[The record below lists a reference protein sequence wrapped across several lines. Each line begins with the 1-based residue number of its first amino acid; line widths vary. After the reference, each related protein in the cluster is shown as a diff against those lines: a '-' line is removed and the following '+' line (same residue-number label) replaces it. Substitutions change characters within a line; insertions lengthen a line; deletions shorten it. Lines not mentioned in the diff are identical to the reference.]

1 MKTPSPSVINA
12 SNVID
17 DGDDIE
23 ILEKKPIEKESE
35 PPKKRGKKETSN
47 VWNFFKKIGK
57 GADGIQRAACIG
69 CKQEFKTG
77 GTYGTSHL
85 HRHVSSCNFVSY
97 HDVSQMLI
105 NQEGKLKSKKIDQ
118 QLSRQLCA
126 EAIIEHDLP
135 YSFVDYK
142 GIRKWI
148 KYLNPDV
155 IMPSRNTVVS
165 DVKKIYEKEKEKLK
179 QEMARIPNRVC
190 LTSDVWTACTS
201 EGYICLTAHFVDEN
215 WKLRSIILNFCRMLP
230 PHTGVELS
238 NTILNCLKEWSLE
251 KKVFSLTLDNASS
264 NDNMQD
270 ILKRQLCLNEDLL
283 CDGDYFHI
291 RCSAHILN
299 LIVQEGLK
307 VASDA
312 LHKIRESVKYVKA
325 SDGRMQKFDDCVR
338 ESGGVETGLGV
349 RLDVTTRWN
358 STYLML
364 ESALHYQK
372 AFTRLNLID
381 RNYKYCPSVEEWR
394 RATKMREF
402 LEPFFETTN
411 LISGSKYPTSNLYF
425 MQVWKIECMLNASLT
440 NEDEVIR
447 DMTHRMKVKF
457 DKYWSEYSEVLA
469 FGAILD
475 PRSKLEFLQFCYSEI
490 DPLTS
495 EVKVQN
501 VRMKLYKLYKQ
512 YEKRDE
518 ESSSTPQSQLGFVGS
533 LKSTAGSENPIKTE
547 NVFCRFKNF
556 KNHTSSSAGKS
567 ELDQYLDEAALDS
580 DFYEDLEVLQYWKDV
595 QKRFPH
601 LSIMARD
608 VLSIPITT
616 VASESAFSM
625 EAMKIGSL
633 PRNNSIENPTPL

>member
-201 EGYICLTAHFVDEN
+201 E
-215 WKLRSIILNFCRMLP
+215 
-230 PHTGVELS
+230 
-238 NTILNCLKEWSLE
+238 
-251 KKVFSLTLDNASS
+251 
-264 NDNMQD
+264 
-270 ILKRQLCLNEDLL
+270 
-283 CDGDYFHI
+283 
-291 RCSAHILN
+291 
-299 LIVQEGLK
+299 EGLK

-447 DMTHRMKVKF
+447 DMAHRMKVKF

-518 ESSSTPQSQLGFVGS
+518 ESSSTPQSQLGFVSS
-533 LKSTAGSENPIKTE
+533 LKSTAGSENPIKTD
-547 NVFCRFKNF
+547 NVFCRFKKF

-616 VASESAFSM
+616 VASESAFS
-625 EAMKIGSL
+625 IGARVLTKYRSSIL
-633 PRNNSIENPTPL
+633 PEKGSNAYLYEKLVAWFP

>member
-1 MKTPSPSVINA
+1 MWPHKVKQVLSPIEGFEGRIVDRENGGIEFEYAYGYLSREKGAHHMIGSSLDDSLLEIMETPSPSVINA

-17 DGDDIE
+17 DWDDIE

-35 PPKKRGKKETSN
+35 PPRKRGKKETSN

-57 GADGIQRAACIG
+57 GADGIQGAACIG

-77 GTYGTSHL
+77 GTYETSHL

-97 HDVSQMLI
+97 HDKQ
-105 NQEGKLKSKKIDQ
+105 
-118 QLSRQLCA
+118 
-126 EAIIEHDLP
+126 
-135 YSFVDYK
+135 
-142 GIRKWI
+142 
-148 KYLNPDV
+148 
-155 IMPSRNTVVS
+155 VVS

-190 LTSDVWTACTS
+190 LTSDGWTACTS

-283 CDGDYFHI
+283 CDGNYFHI

-381 RNYKYCPSVEEWR
+381 RNYKYCPSVEEWK

-447 DMTHRMKVKF
+447 DMAHRMKVKF

-490 DPLTS
+490 DHLTS
-495 EVKVQN
+495 E
-501 VRMKLYKLYKQ
+501 
-512 YEKRDE
+512 
-518 ESSSTPQSQLGFVGS
+518 LGFVGS
-533 LKSTAGSENPIKTE
+533 LKSTAGSENPIKTD
-547 NVFCRFKNF
+547 NVFCRFKKF

-616 VASESAFSM
+616 VAFESAFSIGACVLTKYRSSILPEKM
-625 EAMKIGSL
+625 MKTLLRRIWQKA
-633 PRNNSIENPTPL
+633 N

>member
-1 MKTPSPSVINA
+1 METPSPSVINA
-12 SNVID
+12 ANVID

-23 ILEKKPIEKESE
+23 ILEKKPTEKESE

-47 VWNFFKKIGK
+47 VWNFFKKLGK
-57 GADGIQRAACIG
+57 GADGIQRATFIG
-69 CKQEFKTG
+69 CKQEFKTR

-97 HDVSQMLI
+97 HDASQMLI
-105 NQEGKLKSKKIDQ
+105 NQEGKLK
-118 QLSRQLCA
+118 R
-126 EAIIEHDLP
+126 
-135 YSFVDYK
+135 
-142 GIRKWI
+142 IRKWI

-155 IMPSRNTVVS
+155 IMPSRNTAVS

-201 EGYICLTAHFVDEN
+201 EGYICLTAHSVDEN
-215 WKLRSIILNFCRMLP
+215 WKLRN
-230 PHTGVELS
+230 
-238 NTILNCLKEWSLE
+238 
-251 KKVFSLTLDNASS
+251 
-264 NDNMQD
+264 
-270 ILKRQLCLNEDLL
+270 LL

-349 RLDVTTRWN
+349 RFDVTTRWN

-411 LISGSKYPTSNLYF
+411 LISGSKYPKSNLYF

-447 DMTHRMKVKF
+447 DMAHRMKVKF

-475 PRSKLEFLQFCYSEI
+475 PRI
-490 DPLTS
+490 
-495 EVKVQN
+495 KVQN

-533 LKSTAGSENPIKTE
+533 LKSTAGSENPIKSD
-547 NVFCRFKNF
+547 NVFCRFKKF

-616 VASESAFSM
+616 VASESAFSIGARVLTKYRSSILPEKTLLTAKDSSGRVM
-625 EAMKIGSL
+625 VTYWRAPTTERYLWGSEKDSEPEAESFSPAVMGTFCELAVAISERTSRSL
-633 PRNNSIENPTPL
+633 MYLVCVRTMPPSGVSRAWMPKK